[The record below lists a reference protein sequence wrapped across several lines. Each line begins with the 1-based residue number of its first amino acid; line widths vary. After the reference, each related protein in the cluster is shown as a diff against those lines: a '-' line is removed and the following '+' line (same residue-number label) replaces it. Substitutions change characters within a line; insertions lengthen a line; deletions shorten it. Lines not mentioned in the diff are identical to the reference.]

1 MCVRY
6 LELSGKRPVVLEDHV
21 CVFCFSQSPSR
32 KTVISGPGETEELFL
47 KITSTP
53 DSLEAGTEKEMEP
66 RWRTEEKGG
75 GGGNQSKQ
83 LTTRA
88 EH

>member
-1 MCVRY
+1 M
-6 LELSGKRPVVLEDHV
+6 LKDHV
-21 CVFCFSQSPSR
+21 YVFCFSQSPSR
-32 KTVISGPGETEELFL
+32 KTVILRPGETMEIFL

-53 DSLEAGTEKEMEP
+53 DGLKPGTEKEMEP
-66 RWRTEEKGG
+66 RWRTEGKG

-83 LTTRA
+83 LTTQA